1 MKISIK
7 EITSN
12 EFQVTINSNS
22 LTTHNVILTDEVHK
36 DLTDDKVTKV
46 ELLDFSFQFLLDREP
61 NTSILSS
68 FELTV
73 ISRYF
78 PEYKQ
83 SVRNWCSN

>member
-1 MKISIK
+1 MTISIK

-12 EFQVTINSNS
+12 EFQVTVNSNS
-22 LTTHNVILTDEVHK
+22 LTTHNVMVTDEVHQ
-36 DLTDDKVTKV
+36 DLTDGKVTKN

-61 NTSILSS
+61 NTSILAS

-73 ISRYF
+73 ISKYF

-83 SVRNWCSN
+83 SVRDWCAN